1 MSDALIRVVYVS
13 QNTIQGNDEQVSAE
27 IEHILDAARSLNAQS
42 GITGALMFN
51 RNLFAQ
57 VLEGPM
63 DKVEDT
69 FERIQCDQRHS
80 DVSLLACEPISERSF
95 EQWSMAYI
103 GSQAQVPGNLLNL
116 ADSTGFDSALIDG
129 NMVHEALHALLIDA
143 DGTHHAN

>member
-1 MSDALIRVVYVS
+1 MNDALIRVVYVS

-63 DKVEDT
+63 DKVEET

>member
-63 DKVEDT
+63 DKVEET